1 MSFKSTVLFSSLCV
15 AVLAAPMANVFAQD
29 QGGIPGIKPAAVE
42 TKMTEEEMIKKAST
56 ILIYNQL
63 GQMLV
68 ALKQDGIELD
78 QEAAIEG
85 ARRAL
90 AGEPL
95 GITMDEAQSVMKNL
109 QQKAEAGRAK
119 LQAEMMTKMKE
130 MAAKNDAEG
139 KAYFAENAKKPTV
152 KTLLD
157 GGVQYEVMVAGTGA
171 KPQPTDK
178 VKINYHGTYVNGEVF
193 DSTLGIEGKKPAAP
207 FTNSASGF
215 VPGFNAALQSMTV
228 GSKWKI
234 AISGDQGY
242 GLQGRG
248 PIGPNQ
254 TILFEVELLEIVDGA
269 GSGTAPSGGQ

>member
-1 MSFKSTVLFSSLCV
+1 
-15 AVLAAPMANVFAQD
+15 MANVFAQD

-119 LQAEMMTKMKE
+119 LQAEIC
-130 MAAKNDAEG
+130 
-139 KAYFAENAKKPTV
+139 
-152 KTLLD
+152 LLYTSPSPRD
-157 GGVQYEVMVAGTGA
+157 RTRSRM
-171 KPQPTDK
+171 P
-178 VKINYHGTYVNGEVF
+178 
-193 DSTLGIEGKKPAAP
+193 S
-207 FTNSASGF
+207 SA
-215 VPGFNAALQSMTV
+215 
-228 GSKWKI
+228 
-234 AISGDQGY
+234 
-242 GLQGRG
+242 
-248 PIGPNQ
+248 
-254 TILFEVELLEIVDGA
+254 
-269 GSGTAPSGGQ
+269 